1 MFENISIDGAQT
13 LLTIF
18 WLLLAAIVIAGAAT
32 LRTRK

>member
-13 LLTIF
+13 LLTLF
-18 WLLLAAIVIAGAAT
+18 WFLLAAIIIAGVAT